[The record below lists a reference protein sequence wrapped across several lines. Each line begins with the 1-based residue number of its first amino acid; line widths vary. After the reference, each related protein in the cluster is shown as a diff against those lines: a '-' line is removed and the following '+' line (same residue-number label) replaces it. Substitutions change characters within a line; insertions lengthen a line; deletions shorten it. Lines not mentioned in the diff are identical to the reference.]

1 MDERTSEFTNV
12 IKKINAEARNLR
24 YKHGLDWAENAGVLG
39 ASDAGSYEGAHYLR
53 NAVAHGRAMDVRV
66 TQETLDF
73 VNAILLTIQATKQAS
88 NASKFHISFI
98 QNLFGKK
105 EDDLPE
111 AQEKLDVDDRTQK
124 FLNVIELINAEAGGL
139 GYTNGRDWAEKAGV
153 LGAGDVSNYVSCHYL
168 RLATMHGRAKD
179 VHVTQETL
187 DFAQAIL
194 QAIQEAGQTADT
206 SKPRTSYYRELF
218 NKKKADR
225 PAAEPAEVPHKPEP
239 KPDTLE
245 WYLQNAE
252 KGDASAQFELG
263 RRYANGDGVAEDK
276 AEAMKWYRMAALLGY
291 AESQFILGTWYDENF
306 DEYNGVPK
314 DREKA
319 KEWYLKAAEQG
330 HAKAQFQL
338 AELLHYSKE
347 YRFHEDETAAWY
359 RKAAEQGLP
368 EAQYAYAKFDRANEY
383 KWLQE
388 ASAQGYGEASFS
400 LAFNYTR
407 EPGMEAEVLKWSLKA
422 AEQGDSRAAGLVG
435 QYYNKL
441 GFKKEAL
448 KWCIQAQE
456 GGRYWILSL
465 IEELS
470 AELGKEAELTEWYLK
485 MVNSSTKYVYA
496 LCRWYEKCGN
506 KAEAMKWYL
515 KAAEQGHAQAQIDLA
530 QLHSEGDLYD
540 EKQSQKWLMKA
551 AEQGDRT
558 ALDLRADYETDED
571 ALDGDDT
578 LEERYI
584 AEARAGAPGTMY
596 ELGYNYL
603 YGCGGLRKNPEKAV
617 QWLTWAAERGDGDA
631 MYELGCCYENGWGVD
646 QDEDVARQWYWE
658 AFVQGSDEA
667 EIRLKELR
675 EEEED

>member
-1 MDERTSEFTNV
+1 MDERTSEYTNV

-111 AQEKLDVDDRTQK
+111 AQEKPEVDDRTQK

-225 PAAEPAEVPHKPEP
+225 PAAEPAEAPRKPEPKPEAKPAP

-245 WYLQNAE
+245 WYLQTAE

-276 AEAMKWYRMAALLGY
+276 AEAMKWYRMAAEQGNADAQCGLGLLYRDSDPQEEGKWLLLAAKQGHEDAQIFLCEKKTGVDVPEDRDLEQIFIAK
-291 AESQFILGTWYDENF
+291 AETGDLYEMYCMGRYYLDGVS
-306 DEYNGVPK
+306 GVPK
-314 DREKA
+314 NLAKA
-319 KEWYLKAAEQG
+319 KEWLTKAAEQGYRDAQYTLGTFYETEDPKEARKWYQKAAEQG
-330 HAKAQFQL
+330 HV
-338 AELLHYSKE
+338 
-347 YRFHEDETAAWY
+347 R
-359 RKAAEQGLP
+359 
-368 EAQYAYAKFDRANEY
+368 
-383 KWLQE
+383 
-388 ASAQGYGEASFS
+388 
-400 LAFNYTR
+400 
-407 EPGMEAEVLKWSLKA
+407 
-422 AEQGDSRAAGLVG
+422 
-435 QYYNKL
+435 
-441 GFKKEAL
+441 
-448 KWCIQAQE
+448 
-456 GGRYWILSL
+456 
-465 IEELS
+465 
-470 AELGKEAELTEWYLK
+470 
-485 MVNSSTKYVYA
+485 
-496 LCRWYEKCGN
+496 
-506 KAEAMKWYL
+506 
-515 KAAEQGHAQAQIDLA
+515 AQIDLA
-530 QLHSEGDLYD
+530 HLYSEGDLYD
-540 EKQSQKWLMKA
+540 EKESQKWLIKA
-551 AEQGDRT
+551 AKQGDRT
-558 ALDLRADYETDED
+558 ALDLLADYETDED

-603 YGCGGLRKNPEKAV
+603 YGFGGLRKNPEKAV